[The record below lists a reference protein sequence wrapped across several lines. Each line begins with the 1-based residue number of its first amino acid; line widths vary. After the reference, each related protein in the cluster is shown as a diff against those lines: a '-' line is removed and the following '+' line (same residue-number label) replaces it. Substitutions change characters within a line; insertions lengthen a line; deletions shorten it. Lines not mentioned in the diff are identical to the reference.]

1 MFSGRTV
8 DQTGWLSHRNL
19 SKDKATSRDKVQKKN
34 TDVSKEIQER
44 INWMTGMQY
53 ENSVCQE

>member
-1 MFSGRTV
+1 M
-8 DQTGWLSHRNL
+8 
-19 SKDKATSRDKVQKKN
+19 SKDKVQKKN